1 MFFPLIFG
9 QEALKFHFA
18 LCSTNFIASPG
29 HLICTI
35 MLIKKEKEE
44 KRQKEEKEKEE
55 EDERGKRKKEDEEGK
70 DNACIR
76 KLILSQHLLSVKQ
89 CVQVLYML

>member
-18 LCSTNFIASPG
+18 LCSTNYIASPG

-55 EDERGKRKKEDEEGK
+55 EDERTKGKKRMKRAKT
-70 DNACIR
+70 
-76 KLILSQHLLSVKQ
+76 
-89 CVQVLYML
+89 MLALGS